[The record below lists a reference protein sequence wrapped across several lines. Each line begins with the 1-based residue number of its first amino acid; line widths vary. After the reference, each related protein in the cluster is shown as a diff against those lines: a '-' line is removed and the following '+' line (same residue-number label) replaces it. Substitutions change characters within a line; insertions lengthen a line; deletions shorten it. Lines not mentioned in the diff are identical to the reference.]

1 MIPQPYL
8 RPRAAS
14 LAGDRLR
21 CNRFRRSVAVC
32 QPNVGA
38 AESAQGYLSLGER
51 VNVRGAVLVVRQ
63 DEVGHCDVNHR
74 FAVERAGGPG
84 YHGHHGLID
93 PALRANPSARRGVYS
108 NTAALTAATFN
119 RGNRT

>member
-1 MIPQPYL
+1 M
-8 RPRAAS
+8 
-14 LAGDRLR
+14 
-21 CNRFRRSVAVC
+21 VV
-32 QPNVGA
+32 

-63 DEVGHCDVNHR
+63 DEDGHCDVNRR
-74 FAVERAGGPG
+74 FADERPG
-84 YHGHHGLID
+84 YHGHRGLID
-93 PALRANPSARRGVYS
+93 PALRANPSARRGVFS